1 MIGVESPTR
10 AMDINSEQATNVRS
24 EGLTQWVQAHLP
36 LLSWVVPLAMFA
48 LVVGYEVGPS
58 RWIHES
64 MGYRYHLAAEIL
76 FYATLGP
83 ALAFAILKLLQ
94 RWLEERD
101 TSDLQAHLLARTR
114 AEAEGSRQLNDDA
127 LQVLFAAG
135 VLIDSLKVGNDHALH
150 PNLRDQIEQTEKAL
164 QEAVAQ
170 LRSHLLEKNP

>member
-1 MIGVESPTR
+1 
-10 AMDINSEQATNVRS
+10 MDTGRKQVSKARTEA
-24 EGLTQWVQAHLP
+24 LTQWVQAHLP
-36 LLSWVVPLAMFA
+36 LLSWIVPLAMFA

-64 MGYRYHLAAEIL
+64 LGYRYHLAAEIL

-135 VLIDSLKVGNDHALH
+135 VLIDMLKAGNGDTV
-150 PNLRDQIEQTEKAL
+150 PPDLRERIDQTEKAL

-170 LRSHLLEKNP
+170 LRSHLLEKNT

>member
-1 MIGVESPTR
+1 MIGIESPAT
-10 AMDINSEQATNVRS
+10 MDAKSKQSSERNLQT
-24 EGLTQWVQAHLP
+24 LIQWVQNHLQ
-36 LLSWVVPLAMFA
+36 LLSWLVPLAMFV

-58 RWIHES
+58 RWIHEGL
-64 MGYRYHLAAEIL
+64 GYYYHLAAELL

-83 ALAFAILKLLQ
+83 ALAFAVLKLLQ

-101 TSDLQAHLLARTR
+101 TSDLQARLLARSR

-135 VLIDSLKVGNDHALH
+135 VLIDTLKAGNDDAL
-150 PNLRDQIEQTEKAL
+150 PPDLREQVNDTEQAL

-170 LRSHLLEKNP
+170 LRSHLLQKN

>member
-1 MIGVESPTR
+1 MNASRKR
-10 AMDINSEQATNVRS
+10 ASEART
-24 EGLTQWVQAHLP
+24 EALTQWVQAHLP

-48 LVVGYEVGPS
+48 LVVGYELGPS

-64 MGYRYHLAAEIL
+64 LGYHYHLAAEIL

-83 ALAFAILKLLQ
+83 ALAFAILKILQ

-101 TSDLQAHLLARTR
+101 TSDLQAQLLARTR

-135 VLIDSLKVGNDHALH
+135 VLIDTLKAGNDDALPLELH
-150 PNLRDQIEQTEKAL
+150 EQIDQTEKAL

-170 LRSHLLEKNP
+170 LRSHLLEKNS